1 MNLIELERDL
11 FQTDIYKILLTI
23 LYYLMLPLRTNT
35 FFPLPVSTYNKIWA
49 EAQESLNCLLQKEIE
64 EKSQKPLKD
73 HLLIFQM
80 LATFYIKYVQ
90 IFHNLESAYDQIV
103 HPQKRLIIR
112 QVLDGVMGRILE
124 LKNEM
129 VELEYSEYHYFDD
142 ILQDLK
148 LSPVSILQKCIFSCP
163 ASSPKIVQLF
173 ILVF

>member
-1 MNLIELERDL
+1 
-11 FQTDIYKILLTI
+11 
-23 LYYLMLPLRTNT
+23 
-35 FFPLPVSTYNKIWA
+35 
-49 EAQESLNCLLQKEIE
+49 
-64 EKSQKPLKD
+64 
-73 HLLIFQM
+73 M

-163 ASSPKIVQLF
+163 TSRPKIVQLF
-173 ILVF
+173 ILFFDCFILFIYFKFV